1 MSTPRRTILVVDDDI
16 AVLRT
21 VVEILTEEG
30 YHLATATN
38 GAEALDVLEKITP
51 HLILLD
57 MRMPVMDG
65 WQFAQALRGNQQAIP
80 ILVMTAAQDA
90 RQWAREIGASGYVA
104 KPFDIGDL
112 IDSIERWLPGPP
124 PPQGPPGCA

>member
-1 MSTPRRTILVVDDDI
+1 MSMPGRTILVVDDDS

-21 VVEILTEEG
+21 IVEILAEEG
-30 YHLATATN
+30 YHLVTATN
-38 GAEALDVLEKITP
+38 GAEALDVLGQITP
-51 HLILLD
+51 SLILLD

-65 WQFAQALRGNQQAIP
+65 WQFAQALPDHHQAIP

-90 RQWAREIGASGYVA
+90 RQWAREIGAAGYVA

-112 IDSIERWLPGPP
+112 IDAIERQL
-124 PPQGPPGCA
+124 A

>member
-1 MSTPRRTILVVDDDI
+1 MPTPRRTILVVDDDT

-21 VVEILTEEG
+21 VVEILAEEG

-90 RQWAREIGASGYVA
+90 RKWAREIGASGYVA

-112 IDSIERWLPGPP
+112 IDAIEHQLPGPP
-124 PPQGPPGCA
+124 PPQ